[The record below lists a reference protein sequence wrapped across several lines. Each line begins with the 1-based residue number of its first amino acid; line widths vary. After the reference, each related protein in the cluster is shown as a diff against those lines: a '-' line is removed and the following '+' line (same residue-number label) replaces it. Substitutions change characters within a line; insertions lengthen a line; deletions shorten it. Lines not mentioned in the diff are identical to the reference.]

1 MSEQTTIITE
11 AQILKPVEGQLIKE
25 EPDGCEEEE
34 CQCECECEECEK
46 SKEIEKIKRLQLIHK
61 MKMFMRVFSDE
72 LTTFQPYMN
81 DINNMSLIDLT
92 FVVQDAEYTI
102 NTLSRWTV
110 FKRFLY
116 MSFFGK

>member
-1 MSEQTTIITE
+1 MTEETTIITE
-11 AQILKPVEGQLIKE
+11 AQILEPVEGQLIE
-25 EPDGCEEEE
+25 EPDECESEGEE
-34 CQCECECEECEK
+34 CQCEK
-46 SKEIEKIKRLQLIHK
+46 TKEIEKIKRLQLIHK

-92 FVVQDAEYTI
+92 FIVQDIEYTI

-116 MSFFGK
+116 MSIFGK